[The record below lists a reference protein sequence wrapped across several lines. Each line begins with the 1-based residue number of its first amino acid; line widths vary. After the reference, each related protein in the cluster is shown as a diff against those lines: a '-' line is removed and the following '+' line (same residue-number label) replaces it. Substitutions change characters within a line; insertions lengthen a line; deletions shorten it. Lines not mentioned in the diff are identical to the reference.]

1 MKTRRHN
8 KLHWGG
14 SPPRSKSKT
23 QKNDKEF
30 LEERTM
36 SSALVAPSTGASAK
50 TIDDQS
56 QIYSDEKAAPK
67 SSARAEFIEESP
79 ANFVMPEPPAN
90 FVMPKPPAN
99 FVMPEPPANLQVVA
113 EIPHIK
119 ASKTRKKREK
129 KVVLEASA
137 EKPKKVRKSRIKKAK
152 EEGDAGDEGDDE
164 GETQC
169 EVDGRL
175 IACVKNN
182 KRERLLWECFKGE
195 REITD
200 ADLRKSFSCQPIK
213 VREMVD
219 RFTLAEPLLRSSV
232 VQIGGQGNNYDYTF
246 MRGSQPVNIELK
258 TNAAATKYEKLERV
272 PWCAYGQL
280 IQIFLNVKNEKYKP
294 LFQSFDSEG
303 MIRHWFDTVVM
314 TEIVPKYGIEGPI
327 TYESYCKFL
336 FHTTDTAKKLFTDE
350 SMPSGT
356 VALFRYFHAHRE
368 DEDDTYR
375 GDLWK
380 RFTRMWMETHRFDP
394 ASLLELIKSTLNK
407 KDIWICTTKR
417 DAYIIPGPKC
427 AEILPEFKEIRVKD
441 ASIMVY
447 NLILI
452 NGTTGEEFVVEFKLR
467 FYWKNGGQGVHNLC
481 LQVS

>member
-1 MKTRRHN
+1 MKKHTRRR
-8 KLHWGG
+8 LGG
-14 SPPRSKSKT
+14 SRSDSRNEIGSPARSKSKT
-23 QKNDKEF
+23 KKNDKEF
-30 LEERTM
+30 LEE
-36 SSALVAPSTGASAK
+36 GASAE
-50 TIDDQS
+50 TINDELQFH
-56 QIYSDEKAAPK
+56 SDEKAAPK
-67 SSARAEFIEESP
+67 SYVRAEAPLRGATSEAESKAESQLHIEVP
-79 ANFVMPEPPAN
+79 A
-90 FVMPKPPAN
+90 
-99 FVMPEPPANLQVVA
+99 QVFTKLPYTK
-113 EIPHIK
+113 EF
-119 ASKTRKKREK
+119 KTRKKREK
-129 KVVLEASA
+129 KVVSESSSAAA
-137 EKPKKVRKSRIKKAK
+137 EKPKKVRKSRIKKTK
-152 EEGDAGDEGDDE
+152 EDEEDGDEGDDE

-200 ADLRKSFSCQPIK
+200 AELRKSFSCQPIK

-368 DEDDTYR
+368 DEDDKYR

-380 RFTRMWMETHRFDP
+380 KFTRMWMETHRFDP

-407 KDIWICTTKR
+407 KDIWICTTKY